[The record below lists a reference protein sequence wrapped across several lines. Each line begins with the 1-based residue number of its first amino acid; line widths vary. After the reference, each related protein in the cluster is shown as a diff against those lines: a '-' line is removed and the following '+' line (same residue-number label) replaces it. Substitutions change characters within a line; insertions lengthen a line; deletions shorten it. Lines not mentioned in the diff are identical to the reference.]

1 MITFDKVTLRR
12 GIHVLLEDVQLTLH
26 QGEHIGL
33 IGPNGS
39 GKSSL
44 FEMIK
49 GNLEPDVGSLLFP
62 PKLNIAHVA
71 QEIPVG
77 TQSALDYVLDADTTL
92 RRLQYELK
100 IAEESEDGIR
110 VSKLHEELHQIDGY
124 RATARA
130 AELLDGLGFH
140 HHAHHH
146 AVNSFSG
153 GFRIRLNLAQALM
166 CRSDLLLLDE
176 PTNHLDLD
184 AIIWLE
190 NWIKLY
196 QGTLILISHD
206 REFLD
211 HTVSKIAH
219 IHQQKIKLY
228 TGDYSSFEKQ
238 RFEAEQLQKA
248 QHEKE
253 ARQVAHMQSFI
264 DRFKAKASKA
274 KQAQSRIKALDRMTL
289 TARVHESSPFNF
301 SFRAIEATGSPLL
314 NVDRASFSYGDK
326 LILENINLHI
336 APRDRIALIGPNGAG
351 KSTFVKLLAGSL
363 QAKRGSIT
371 KHQHAKIGYFDQHQ
385 VEALSLEESA
395 LFHLKALAPKESETT
410 LRKFLGQ
417 FNFTGDQVFLPIAQ
431 FSGGEKSR
439 LALALLVYQKPN
451 VLLLDEPT
459 NHLDIEMREA
469 LALALQEYDGA
480 IILVSHDRYLIRT
493 TIDQLKLVAHQKV
506 IDFEGDLDEYEAWLK
521 DYRKK
526 TRAELDAPD
535 ATPKKKSQKQLEMA
549 LREKLKPI
557 TDTIKKIEK
566 ELSVLQQ
573 KVETIESKLA
583 SPDFYTDTN
592 NTEALRKLTMEQ
604 AVLKKEIDI
613 KEHDWLQAL
622 EEQEK
627 IKFTF
632 SNT

>member
-1 MITFDKVTLRR
+1 MITFDNVTLRR
-12 GIHVLLEDVQLTLH
+12 GANVLLDQIQWTLY

-33 IGPNGS
+33 IGANGS

-44 FEMIK
+44 FSMIQ
-49 GNLEPDVGSLLFP
+49 GELAPDTGSLLIP
-62 PKLNIAHVA
+62 SSLQIAHVA

-77 TQSALDYVLDADTTL
+77 TQSALDYVLDADKTL
-92 RRLQYELK
+92 RTLEAELRV
-100 IAEESEDGIR
+100 AEEKEDGLRI
-110 VSKLHEELHQIDGY
+110 SELHDALHQIDAY

-140 HHAHHH
+140 HTAHHH

-190 NWIKLY
+190 NWIKQY

-211 HTVSKIAH
+211 HTVTRIAH
-219 IHQQKIKLY
+219 IKQQKVTLY
-228 TGDYSSFEKQ
+228 TGDYSFFEKQ
-238 RFEAEQLQKA
+238 RAEAELQQKA
-248 QHEKE
+248 RYAKE
-253 ARQVAHMQSFI
+253 QRQVAHMQDFI

-274 KQAQSRIKALDRMTL
+274 KQAQSRVKALGRMTL
-289 TARVHESSPFNF
+289 TAMVHQSSPFQF
-301 SFRAIEATGSPLL
+301 SFSAIQATGSPLIA
-314 NVDRASFSYGDK
+314 VDRVSFSYGDK
-326 LILENINLHI
+326 LVLENINLHL
-336 APRDRIALIGPNGAG
+336 APRDRIAFIGPNGAG
-351 KSTFVKLLAGSL
+351 KSTFIKLLAGAL
-363 QAKRGSIT
+363 EPTHGSVN

-385 VEALSLEESA
+385 VEALVLNESA
-395 LFHLKALAPKESETT
+395 FYHLKQLNPRETESN

-417 FNFTGDQVFLPIAQ
+417 FNFKNDQVFVPLSQ

-469 LALALQEYDGA
+469 LALALQDYDGA

-493 TIDQLKLVAHQKV
+493 CVDQLTLIANHQA
-506 IDFEGDLDEYEAWLK
+506 IDFEGDLDQYETWLK
-521 DYRKK
+521 DYRKQAAKKADQKHLAAHKKDQRKETTDQRAQLK
-526 TRAELDAPD
+526 TLTDA
-535 ATPKKKSQKQLEMA
+535 L
-549 LREKLKPI
+549 
-557 TDTIKKIEK
+557 KKIEK
-566 ELSVLQQ
+566 TIATLQNQ
-573 KVETIESKLA
+573 LVTL
-583 SPDFYTDTN
+583 
-592 NTEALRKLTMEQ
+592 EQ
-604 AVLKKEIDI
+604 ALAAPDLYNDPSQKETLRTLLLEQAELKKKLDT
-613 KEHDWLQAL
+613 KEQEWVDATDAL
-622 EEQEK
+622 ENVK
-627 IKFTF
+627 K
-632 SNT
+632 